1 MKKIHGIISVIRPED
16 GLFGAVGVYVGWAV
30 ASERILPHNFL
41 PVLFSSLS
49 TFLLIGVLNIFND
62 LGDIDIDR
70 LIHTKRALASGSISE
85 GFSKFY
91 LAGLLLSS
99 AALAILA
106 AFFAHSILLSIIFFS
121 GLVLGLLYEIRFK
134 KQGMPGNIT
143 IAILLFL
150 PFLLG
155 ASISGITHT
164 VVILCMMAFVT
175 GMAKEIINDVKD
187 VEGDRGHRKT
197 LPNTLGV
204 KPSLLL
210 AIVFLILTI
219 LISAIP
225 VLLEGVIVP
234 YMVFIGTADL
244 ILVSVMIISFYRPV
258 IAHRLHSLGMVLSIP
273 AFLSLSF

>member
-1 MKKIHGIISVIRPED
+1 MKRIRGTISVIRPED

-30 ASERILPHNFL
+30 ASGRFLGGNFL

-70 LIHTKRALASGSISE
+70 LIHSRRALASGAISE

-99 AALAILA
+99 AALAIIA
-106 AFFAHSILLSIIFFS
+106 AFFAHSVMLPIIFFA
-121 GLVLGLLYEIRFK
+121 GLILGLLYEVRFK
-134 KQGMPGNIT
+134 KQGFPGNLT
-143 IAILLFL
+143 IAVLMFL
-150 PFLLG
+150 PFLMG
-155 ASISGITHT
+155 ASVSGITPT
-164 VVILCMMAFVT
+164 VIVLCMMAFVT
-175 GMAKEIINDVKD
+175 GVAKEIINDVKD
-187 VEGDRGHRKT
+187 VEGDRGRRRT

-204 KPSLLL
+204 KPSLLF
-210 AIVFLILTI
+210 AIVFLMLTI
-219 LISAIP
+219 IISAIP
-225 VLLEGVIVP
+225 LFLEGL
-234 YMVFIGTADL
+234 MVTYLVLIGIADL
-244 ILVSVMIISFYRPV
+244 LLISVMVISFYRPV